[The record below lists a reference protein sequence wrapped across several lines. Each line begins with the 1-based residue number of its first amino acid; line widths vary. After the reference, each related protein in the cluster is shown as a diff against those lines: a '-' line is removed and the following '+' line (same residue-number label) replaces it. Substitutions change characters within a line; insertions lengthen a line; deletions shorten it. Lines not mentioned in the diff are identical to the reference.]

1 MITKSR
7 CIGLCMPESLDRRM
21 LSSKPLSDSELRELS
36 SDIRSCSHHQP
47 SILWKYCQIPTTSPQ
62 SASASPQ
69 PSHPSMSAQGLIKV
83 LQVHQDKALY
93 SDMIRTKIHLATTPG
108 LSCLNGSVMGQNN
121 RHNESKTK
129 NTKTQILD
137 DDCPGWPRPVLSS
150 SDSICRGWSKL

>member
-47 SILWKYCQIPTTSPQ
+47 SILSNLHNVATIRISKSTTLTSFNVCT
-62 SASASPQ
+62 
-69 PSHPSMSAQGLIKV
+69 LV

-129 NTKTQILD
+129 NTNPCSGPILD